1 METRRFCNHGW
12 GRVKSMRARGW
23 MASFALVLG
32 AALMPLQAQ
41 VQADT
46 IVEVQVS
53 VEQAVKD
60 GDSAGATESARQA
73 AFKKA
78 IEQAMPSGASEEEKK
93 SRMDN
98 AAAYIK
104 SFRTLSQVEE
114 GGVVKLSLLCQVIQA
129 TAKAPAPIAA
139 PVNSPSTRG
148 TKIEMVWRPGA
159 KAYLASEIKRIAQEE
174 WKYSVLAVNLQ
185 YGGLVIEV
193 AGDDAESVMV
203 SKWNSRFQDR
213 ALVRVVNEAAP
224 TNTQEWTPSP

>member
-1 METRRFCNHGW
+1 MSGSVRSW
-12 GRVKSMRARGW
+12 GLGFAFVLFG
-23 MASFALVLG
+23 SFSSLF
-32 AALMPLQAQ
+32 AQ

-53 VEQAVKD
+53 VEQPVKD
-60 GDSAGATESARQA
+60 GDSAGATEAARQA

-78 IEQAMPSGASEEEKK
+78 IEQAMPSGASEDERK

-114 GGVVKLSLLCQVIQA
+114 GGVVKLSLLCQVVQA
-129 TAKAPAPIAA
+129 TSKAPTPMAA

-185 YGGLVIEV
+185 YGGLVVEV
-193 AGDDAESVMV
+193 AGSDSEASMV
-203 SKWNSRFQDR
+203 SKWTSRFQDR
-213 ALVRVVNEAAP
+213 ALVRVVNAVAP
-224 TNTQEWTPSP
+224 TNNQEWTPSP